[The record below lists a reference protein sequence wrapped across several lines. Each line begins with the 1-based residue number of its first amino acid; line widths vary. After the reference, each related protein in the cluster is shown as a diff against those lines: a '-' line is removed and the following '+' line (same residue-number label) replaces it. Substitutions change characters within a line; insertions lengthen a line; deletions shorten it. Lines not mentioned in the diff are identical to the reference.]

1 MILPREAE
9 AMRCLPL
16 FRIAGFMDHSKLC
29 LNSILRVLNLQRH
42 HRKKSTSHRVNSKW
56 DKKIQEA
63 DSYHKDWPLEGEV
76 QMDQMEA
83 VSAE

>member
-42 HRKKSTSHRVNSKW
+42 CEKNLTGRFYVAEKATDEPRQYHQ
-56 DKKIQEA
+56 DKLFL
-63 DSYHKDWPLEGEV
+63 HEV
-76 QMDQMEA
+76 GNMY
-83 VSAE
+83 VSFT